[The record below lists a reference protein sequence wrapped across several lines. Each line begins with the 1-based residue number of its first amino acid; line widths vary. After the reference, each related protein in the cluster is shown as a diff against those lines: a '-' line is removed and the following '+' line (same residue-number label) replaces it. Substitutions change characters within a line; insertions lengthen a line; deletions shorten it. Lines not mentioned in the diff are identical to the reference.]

1 MTSCS
6 FHQAILKYLRE
17 CLNDTEDGEVE
28 SSDST
33 DNNVFS
39 KHTIPLQPIDNK
51 FSLVASKSDTYVMS
65 TVSRV
70 MIIIIMTSQPHGY
83 TCMAGVDAW
92 LMQCSASS
100 PCVFVNQ
107 ALELLPL
114 DVQITVILSRPRQST
129 DQAN

>member
-51 FSLVASKSDTYVMS
+51 FSLVASKSDIRYVYCES
-65 TVSRV
+65 CNDNKL
-70 MIIIIMTSQPHGY
+70 I
-83 TCMAGVDAW
+83 
-92 LMQCSASS
+92 
-100 PCVFVNQ
+100 
-107 ALELLPL
+107 
-114 DVQITVILSRPRQST
+114 
-129 DQAN
+129 